1 MNKSFAQQHRWVTSA
16 PAALEILSTLRF
28 PIGDGEAEVDTHEFG
43 LLEFQKV
50 KGKSQKQLKREKRV
64 NGKRNIDTKSF
75 EILGISVPCDQEAAD
90 LESAFILSTLKS
102 ILQVGLPHLLA

>member
-1 MNKSFAQQHRWVTSA
+1 MSKSFAEQHRWVTSA
-16 PAALEILSTLRF
+16 PAALEILSTLKF
-28 PIGDGEAEVDTHEFG
+28 TIAEAEAEVGTHEFG
-43 LLEFQKV
+43 LLEFPKV

-90 LESAFILSTLKS
+90 LESTFILSTLKS
-102 ILQVGLPHLLA
+102 ILEVGLPHLLA